1 MKEQNSKRSISSL
14 APFILFVIL
23 TTCLLSVLLTG
34 ADLYQNITKRD
45 QISFDQRTLVQ
56 YITTK
61 IRQNDVLGQIIVS
74 DFDSSSDSSLGNT
87 LHIYET
93 IDGRTFSTRIYYYD
107 GYIYEL
113 FSEKGLDFS
122 MSDGQPL
129 LQVKDL
135 SFSLSQDM
143 LKIDIQYDEDQEEVL
158 YIFLRSNEEVVDE
171 K

>member
-61 IRQNDVLGQIIVS
+61 IRQINLYAFFFLLFEII
-74 DFDSSSDSSLGNT
+74 
-87 LHIYET
+87 
-93 IDGRTFSTRIYYYD
+93 
-107 GYIYEL
+107 
-113 FSEKGLDFS
+113 
-122 MSDGQPL
+122 
-129 LQVKDL
+129 
-135 SFSLSQDM
+135 
-143 LKIDIQYDEDQEEVL
+143 
-158 YIFLRSNEEVVDE
+158 
-171 K
+171 